1 MQSEAGLN
9 DSEKSK
15 IKNKKSQFDPITLE
29 ILWRRLIS
37 IVDEA
42 DASVARTAFS
52 SLLRDAHDYTCMFT
66 DSRGQELVQ
75 GTFCTPG
82 QAGAMALGVKNLINS
97 IAFDTYQ
104 PGDVFIVNDPWLLA
118 GHLNDVCVM
127 SPIFYKKRPVA
138 FTACVFH
145 HSDIGGRVASDNRQV
160 YEEGIFIPP
169 LKLYAAGVLNESVLE
184 LIRWNVRTPE
194 EVTGDIRSQ
203 VAANHVCAQKVIEM
217 LEDEGLD
224 TLDDL
229 ADEIIDR
236 TEMSMRAA
244 ISKIPNGVYPYGGVI
259 EGAGKREDI
268 SIKVT
273 VKVKDSDIH
282 IDFDGTSSQ
291 VDWGGNVVYNFTYAY
306 VFMAVKSAFDPDIP
320 INEGAIRPV
329 KMTAPEGSVVNCKF
343 PAAVAARMQI
353 GHFMTEM
360 VFKALAAATPD
371 NIIAESGGTPAQ
383 TNIFYG
389 KRHNAAPWLT
399 MIIRGGGLGAGSRMD
414 GHHCAI
420 FPANGANTPV
430 EIFESDTPLIVEE
443 RSLVC
448 DSGGPGR
455 MRGGLGRKMTIR
467 VPDDDYAPQGPTSI
481 AVQAGRY
488 KYAPHGLFGAGPGS
502 GARFLVNEQPGDP
515 SGLTLCQ
522 PGNVIQFESAG
533 GGGYG
538 DPLQRDPQTV
548 AADVVNGYVSIE
560 KALEDYGIVIDP
572 LTLKVDSAETGKI
585 RAERYSKIED

>member
-1 MQSEAGLN
+1 MS
-9 DSEKSK
+9 
-15 IKNKKSQFDPITLE
+15 NKRELGESSQTKFDPITLE
-29 ILWRRLIS
+29 ILWRRLVS

-82 QAGAMALGVKNLINS
+82 QAGAMALGVKKLINS
-97 IAFDTYQ
+97 IAAEDYR

-127 SPIFYKKRPVA
+127 SPIFYKERPVA

-169 LKLYAAGVLNESVLE
+169 LKLYDAGVLNESVLNM
-184 LIRWNVRTPE
+184 IRWNVRTPE

-217 LEDEGLD
+217 LEDEGLEN
-224 TLDDL
+224 LDDL

-236 TEMSMRAA
+236 TEKSMREA
-244 ISKIPNGVYPYGGVI
+244 ITGIPNGVYPYEGII
-259 EGAGKREDI
+259 EGAGRRSDI
-268 SIKVT
+268 RVKLT
-273 VKVKDSDIH
+273 VEVKDNEVH
-282 IDFDGTSSQ
+282 VDFDGTSPQ

-329 KMTAPEGSVVNCKF
+329 KMTAPEGTVVNCRF

-360 VFKALAAATPD
+360 VFKALAQATPD

-389 KRHNAAPWLT
+389 KRADDRPWLT
-399 MIIRGGGLGAGSRMD
+399 MIIRGGGLGASRRRD

-430 EIFESDTPLIVEE
+430 EIFESDTPLIVTE
-443 RSLVC
+443 RSLTC
-448 DSGGPGR
+448 DSGGPGQ
-455 MRGGLGRKMTIR
+455 MRGGLGRKMIIR
-467 VPDDDYAPQGPTSI
+467 VPDDEFAPSGPTSI
-481 AVQAGRY
+481 ALQAGRF
-488 KYAPHGLFGAGPGS
+488 KYAPGGLFGAES
-502 GARFLVNEQPGDP
+502 GAIAQFLVNDEAGDP

-522 PGNVIQFESAG
+522 PGDVIQFHSAG

-538 DPLQRDPQTV
+538 VAFERDPGAVEQ
-548 AADVVNGYVSIE
+548 DVRNGYVSIE
-560 KALEDYGIVIDP
+560 KAREKYGVVVDP
-572 LTLKVDSAETGKI
+572 ESLNVDMAETDKL
-585 RAERYSKIED
+585 RAIKKR